1 MEKWDY
7 PEIDFNT
14 VDKEYLK
21 CCFEMAEK
29 RLKSTLEVSALAT
42 TRAFQTLTAIVPAI
56 TLAVASILTKA
67 LDHKVHEVIVPAAI
81 GIFFGMLAF
90 IRLYRVIETRDMHQ
104 IGREPSALL
113 KLEYYASKDYAND
126 ASYKLLLTL
135 MMVDY
140 QERIDFM
147 DTQNEERVK
156 DVQHALDYIKYAFM
170 TIVLYAIFWAILA
183 Y

>member
-1 MEKWDY
+1 M
-7 PEIDFNT
+7 
-14 VDKEYLK
+14 
-21 CCFEMAEK
+21 
-29 RLKSTLEVSALAT
+29 AT

-56 TLAVASILTKA
+56 TLAVASILSKG
-67 LDHKVHEVIVPAAI
+67 LEHREVIVPAGI

-113 KLEYYASKDYAND
+113 KVEYYANKDYAND
-126 ASYKLLLTL
+126 ASYKLLMVLL
-135 MMVDY
+135 MVDY

-147 DTQNEERVK
+147 DTQNEQRVK
-156 DVQHALDYIKYAFM
+156 DVQSALDYIKYAFFA
-170 TIVLYAIFWAILA
+170 IVLYAIFWAILA